1 MALYIILPIA
11 ALVLFIRIL
20 GRLLRRRRIRNARMP
35 KPKHRY
41 LK

>member
-11 ALVLFIRIL
+11 GLILLVRIL
-20 GRLLRRRRIRNARMP
+20 SRLLRRRRIRNARMP
-35 KPKHRY
+35 KPTHRY